1 MISRAELKNSAKM
14 QLKGHWGLA
23 ILTCLIYTIIVEGTG
38 VESGTATSWL
48 NENIVITLNIIGLI
62 FAGPIQLGFS
72 RFILNLA
79 IDNEKAKFTDLFSG
93 FNVFIKSFVINLI
106 ITIASV
112 IGTFLFVIPGIIVM
126 LMFSQSY
133 YILAE
138 NPELSIMDC
147 LKKSANMMKGFKW
160 ELFILEL
167 SFLGWAILCVF
178 TLGIGFLWYTP
189 YYYTTLGNFYLNL
202 KSISN
207 EDIL

>member
-1 MISRAELKNSAKM
+1 MISRDELKTSAKI

-23 ILTCLIYTIIVEGTG
+23 ILTCLIYTIIVEGTSAQ
-38 VESGTATSWL
+38 VGTTTSWL
-48 NENIVITLNIIGLI
+48 NEDIAMTLNIVGLI

-72 RFILNLA
+72 KFILNLA
-79 IDNEKAKFTDLFSG
+79 ADNKNAKFTDLFSG
-93 FNVFIKSFVINLI
+93 FKYFIKSFVINLI
-106 ITIASV
+106 ITIV
-112 IGTFLFVIPGIIVM
+112 ILIGTFLFVIPGIIAA

-138 NPELSIMDC
+138 NPDISIMNC

-160 ELFILEL
+160 ELFVLEL

-189 YYYTTLGNFYLNL
+189 YYYTTLGNFYLKL
-202 KSISN
+202 KSIPN